1 MNFELFV
8 SLRYLLAKRRQ
19 TFISLIT
26 FISIAGVAV
35 GVMALIVVL
44 AVMNGFQEDLRS
56 RILGITSHMV
66 VGSFGGTISD
76 YRDLTERARGT
87 EGVVA
92 ATPFIYTQ
100 VMISS
105 GRSFSGAVLRG
116 IDPQTA
122 STVLNLQK
130 NMIRGNVEDL
140 VQAPPPAENDQAEAH
155 PGIILGAELANQ
167 LGVRQGEWL
176 TIISPVGRVT
186 PMGQVPKSRLFKVVG
201 IFQSGMY
208 EFDNTLAY
216 VDLNAAQQFLGVG
229 DVVTGIE
236 MKLADIYDAQAIAEK
251 LRAQLSYPLYVRDWM
266 QMNHSLFSA
275 LKLEKVVM
283 FIILTLII
291 LVAAFNIVSSLIMMV
306 MEKTRDIAILKA
318 MGATTARIRKIFVL
332 EGLMI
337 GVSGTI
343 LGLFGG
349 FFLCAL
355 LKKYKFIE
363 LPPSVYYIPTLPVQV
378 NPLDVWLIA
387 FAAILISLIAT
398 IYPSRQAAKLDPAD
412 ALRYE

>member
-1 MNFELFV
+1 MTFELFI

-26 FISIAGVAV
+26 IISVAGVAV

-44 AVMNGFQEDLRS
+44 AVMNGFQEDLRA
-56 RILGITSHMV
+56 RILGITSHVV
-66 VGSFGGTISD
+66 VGNFSGTLSD
-76 YRDLTERARGT
+76 YREVIDEVQK
-87 EGVVA
+87 ESSVVA

-100 VMISS
+100 VMLSS
-105 GRSFSGAVLRG
+105 GRSVSGAIMRG
-116 IDPQTA
+116 IDPQSA
-122 STVLNLQK
+122 SKVINIQK
-130 NMIRGNVEDL
+130 NMKQGNLSDL
-140 VQAPPPAENDQAEAH
+140 LPPSADSGASAPVRA
-155 PGIILGAELANQ
+155 GIILGSELAGH
-167 LGVRQGEWL
+167 LGVRHGDWI
-176 TIISPVGRVT
+176 TVISPVGRLT
-186 PMGQVPKSRLFKVVG
+186 PMGQSPRSKLFQIVG

-208 EFDNTLAY
+208 EYDNTLAY
-216 VDLNAAQQFLGVG
+216 ADLKEAQQFLGVG
-229 DVVTGIE
+229 DTVTGVEIRVD
-236 MKLADIYDAQAIAEK
+236 DIYDAKKVSEAIVTR
-251 LRAQLSYPLYVRDWM
+251 LGHPYWVRDWM
-266 QMNHSLFSA
+266 QMNSSLFSA

-283 FIILTLII
+283 FIILTLIV

-343 LGLFGG
+343 LGLLGG
-349 FFLCAL
+349 FGLCAL

-363 LPPSVYYIPTLPVQV
+363 LPPDVYYISTLPVHLEI
-378 NPLDVWLIA
+378 LDVVVIA
-387 FAAILISLIAT
+387 LSAVIISLVAT
-398 IYPSRQAAKLDPAD
+398 IYPSRQAAGLDPAE